1 MILEKRLKLINLI
14 LLILL
19 SGCSKYQVVSEVR
32 VNMYHLHNPKT
43 KDAEIIIT
51 KDSLVIGDYYR
62 LNSINKIDIEDLK

>member
-1 MILEKRLKLINLI
+1 MKIVISLI

-19 SGCSKYQVVSEVR
+19 YGCSKYQVVSEVR

-51 KDSLVIGDYYR
+51 KDSLEIGKFYR
-62 LNSINKIDIEDLK
+62 LNTINKIDIEDLK

>member
-1 MILEKRLKLINLI
+1 MKIISLI